1 MSASDATHGIC
12 DKRRQ
17 DRRVQKKQS
26 ETAIA
31 KAHLLLA
38 EGWSVHIIDEQRR
51 TFAPA
56 EFHCLLAS
64 HTE

>member
-1 MSASDATHGIC
+1 M
-12 DKRRQ
+12 
-17 DRRVQKKQS
+17 QS

-38 EGWSVHIIDEQRR
+38 EGWSVHIIDEQQR